1 MSRRA
6 SLLLRASVIWT
17 AWVWIVLVRNMV
29 VGHFSWSFK
38 AIHILL
44 AIVSLAF
51 AVVVWQITTTS
62 RRFTREVE
70 RERNARQDRMSNT
83 QLAVGV
89 ARLGWRKRFGAGKTA
104 APQTAPLPSSV
115 PGDASE

>member
-1 MSRRA
+1 
-6 SLLLRASVIWT
+6 LLRASVLFT

-44 AIVSLAF
+44 AVISLAF
-51 AVVVWQITTTS
+51 AVVTWQITTTS

-70 RERNARQDRMSNT
+70 RERNARPDRMSNT

-89 ARLGWRKRFGAGKTA
+89 ARLGWRKRLGGGKTA
-104 APQTAPLPSSV
+104 GSQPASV
-115 PGDASE
+115 PGDPAE